1 MGRGRASSFA
11 RWRRVAQLFGLVLI
25 AVAALVGPRLIE
37 GYGALEWTR
46 FHARQATSPHGADH
60 ARRAARA
67 AARALDL
74 TAPLPWAAEAAHLAL
89 QAGQALGPKNAT
101 SASAV
106 YSEVR
111 GALDRAASSPVRRFG
126 LDDVAAQA
134 KALDDDARNPA
145 ERTP

>member
-11 RWRRVAQLFGLVLI
+11 RRRRALPILGLVLI

-74 TAPLPWAAEAAHLAL
+74 AAPLPWAAEAARLAL

-101 SASAV
+101 SAAAV

-126 LDDVAAQA
+126 LEDASAQA
-134 KALDDDARNPA
+134 KALDDGARSPT